1 MKSKFAAA
9 LAGLVLCCAA
19 HAQSYP
25 SRPVRIVVPFP
36 PGNASDL
43 ASRSISEALAK
54 RLGQPVVIDN
64 RPGAAGTIGADHV
77 AKSAPDGYTLLGTSS
92 AFSVTPAVYSKLQYD
107 AEKDLVP
114 LAPIGWTVMLM
125 VAGNELPARN
135 LQELVALLKANP
147 GKYHTTTR
155 TSATARSATW

>member
-9 LAGLVLCCAA
+9 LAGMLFCCLA

-25 SRPVRIVVPFP
+25 SRPGRIVVPFP

-64 RPGAAGTIGADHV
+64 RPGAAGMIGADHV

-92 AFSVTPAVYSKLQYD
+92 AFSVTPAVYPKLQYD

-114 LAPIGWTVMLM
+114 LAPIGWTGMM
-125 VAGNELPARN
+125 RVAGREPPAGTEREIVS
-135 LQELVALLKANP
+135 QRHET
-147 GKYHTTTR
+147 H
-155 TSATARSATW
+155 ATYDSEKI